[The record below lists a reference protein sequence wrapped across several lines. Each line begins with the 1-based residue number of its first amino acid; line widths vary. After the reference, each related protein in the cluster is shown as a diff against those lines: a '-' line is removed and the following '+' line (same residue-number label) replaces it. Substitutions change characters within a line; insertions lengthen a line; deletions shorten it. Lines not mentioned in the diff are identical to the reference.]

1 MSSFEST
8 LIEFVY
14 NTLCG
19 DKMCIK
25 NNNITIINE

>member
-14 NTLCG
+14 NTLCR

-25 NNNITIINE
+25 LFGFR